1 MSGDGGAGGPVAVVG
16 AGWLGSAL
24 ASAAGV
30 PAIPRRSFSADG
42 IAGGATVFVASGRSS
57 VPDGVRLAVAL
68 RSELEHLRHV
78 LDACDKAG
86 ARRIVVLGSSDV
98 AGLAPVVNGSTAQAP
113 VSRYALVKAALE
125 DECRLR
131 AAAGLPVTSVRLA
144 PVHGPGKARTAA
156 LVRLARLPVIPLP
169 AGGRHSIGFVLLAD
183 AVRALIYLG
192 QEATPPVV
200 SIGGGH
206 TPLRDLLG
214 HLARAQGRTP
224 RWVPVPAPASALR
237 RAGSL
242 PLPGSVQWLLRL
254 SLPRE
259 VAMEAPVPVTPLAEA
274 TAMLVAA
281 C

>member
-1 MSGDGGAGGPVAVVG
+1 VG
-16 AGWLGSAL
+16 SGWLGSSI
-24 ASAAGV
+24 ASAANAPV
-30 PAIPRRSFSADG
+30 SARRNFTADR
-42 IAGGATVFVASGRSS
+42 IDAHSTVFVASGRSS
-57 VPDGVRLAVAL
+57 FPQGLSLAAAL
-68 RSELEHLRHV
+68 RSELEHLRAV
-78 LDACDKAG
+78 LDACEKAQ
-86 ARRIVVLGSSDV
+86 ARQIVVLGSSDV
-98 AGLAPVVNGSTAQAP
+98 AGLAPVVNGTSAPAP

-169 AGGRHSIGFVLLAD
+169 GGGRHSIGFVLLAD
-183 AVRALIYLG
+183 AVRALLCLG

-200 SIGGGH
+200 SVGGGH
-206 TPLRDLLG
+206 TLLRDLLG

-259 VAMEAPVPVTPLAEA
+259 VAMEAPVPVTPLPEA
-274 TAMLVAA
+274 AAMLVAT